1 MFQNSKSSYENQVR
15 LLLEVLPHVTSNPN
29 LALKGGTAIN
39 LFVRDL
45 PRLSVDIDLMYLP
58 VTSREH
64 AFKEI
69 NETLAEAAQTIKKTI
84 SGVVVKSNKPF
95 NSGEEIKIIV
105 EMRDSKVKVE
115 PNYTLRGSVF
125 PSSIRTLSKQC
136 QAQFGAFAAIQV
148 VSIED
153 LYAGKICAALDRQHP
168 RDMFDIHWMLEDKG
182 VTVDIKLAFMVYLM
196 SHNRPLS
203 ELLSPNWKNLEAEF
217 KIEFEGMT
225 KDDVSLEKLQET
237 GPKLL
242 TEIFAQLT
250 EVDKIFLL
258 NFKLGTEDWNHFF
271 KPEVQFFPAIRW
283 KQHNLAK
290 LSYQKR
296 AQAVKKLESVLF

>member
-1 MFQNSKSSYENQVR
+1 
-15 LLLEVLPHVTSNPN
+15 
-29 LALKGGTAIN
+29 
-39 LFVRDL
+39 
-45 PRLSVDIDLMYLP
+45 
-58 VTSREH
+58 
-64 AFKEI
+64 
-69 NETLAEAAQTIKKTI
+69 
-84 SGVVVKSNKPF
+84 
-95 NSGEEIKIIV
+95 
-105 EMRDSKVKVE
+105 
-115 PNYTLRGSVF
+115 
-125 PSSIRTLSKQC
+125 
-136 QAQFGAFAAIQV
+136 
-148 VSIED
+148 
-153 LYAGKICAALDRQHP
+153 
-168 RDMFDIHWMLEDKG
+168 
-182 VTVDIKLAFMVYLM
+182 MVYLM